1 MNLGSVRE
9 FFELCWLILLALIK
23 LPLNGIIWLFKN
35 KHIRIFIFCMAL
47 FLGSV
52 EFVTLDLQNVL
63 YWGKEDKMG
72 LALVTILIILGS
84 VFGPKMD

>member
-1 MNLGSVRE
+1 MKRISDYLFITWIIFHRL
-9 FFELCWLILLALIK
+9 FIELPWKGIVWL
-23 LPLNGIIWLFKN
+23 W
-35 KHIRIFIFCMAL
+35 KHKSIRIFVFCMFL

-63 YWGKEDKMG
+63 YWEKDDKIGFISM
-72 LALVTILIILGS
+72 VIIIILGS